1 MSLRSIE
8 TYNTD
13 TCGSWGIGQETMSA
27 NNTFCQVLERAIE
40 LKAKIIL
47 QTSKTDGVWY
57 IKGTNNNKT
66 YKNDDYKEWIYF
78 LRKNS
83 KFWLIH
89 SVKFLAGRVL
99 KVLK

>member
-47 QTSKTDGVWY
+47 QTSKTEGVWY

-66 YKNDDYKEWIYF
+66 YNEIQQHLIDNINSGY
-78 LRKNS
+78 RKKS
-83 KFWLIH
+83 ITWLI
-89 SVKFLAGRVL
+89 SYS
-99 KVLK
+99 

>member
-47 QTSKTDGVWY
+47 QTSKTEGVWY

-66 YKNDDYKEWIYF
+66 YFGALDVIEKI
-78 LRKNS
+78 LCSS
-83 KFWLIH
+83 KSFNI
-89 SVKFLAGRVL
+89 SFKFYL
-99 KVLK
+99 